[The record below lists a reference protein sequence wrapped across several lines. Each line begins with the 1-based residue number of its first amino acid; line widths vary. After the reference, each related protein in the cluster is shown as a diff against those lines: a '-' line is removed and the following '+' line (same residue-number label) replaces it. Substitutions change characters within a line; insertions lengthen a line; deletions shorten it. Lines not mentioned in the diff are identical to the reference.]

1 MKTSQNTKRRK
12 AYQTILWELN
22 GAKEALE
29 ARLEDESAILEDLRS
44 RHAAP
49 ERIDAGATL
58 CDSLETVL
66 DRLDAAIYKLEAAT
80 KCRIEEDVR
89 RGW

>member
-1 MKTSQNTKRRK
+1 MKTKKTSRRK

-22 GAKEALE
+22 AATEALE
-29 ARLEDESAILEDLRS
+29 ARLEDESAILEGLRD

-49 ERIDAGATL
+49 EKIDASATF
-58 CDSLETVL
+58 CDALKVIVDNLNEAIGKL
-66 DRLDAAIYKLEAAT
+66 DTAT
-80 KCRIEEDVR
+80 SWRIEEDVR